1 MGGTEVI
8 LTHQGIAELERTL
21 DYLKSVRR
29 QEIADQIKKARA
41 FGDISENAEYDEAK
55 NEQAKI
61 EGEISYIENTLRNAK
76 VIEDDQ
82 IDTGVVSI
90 GTKVK
95 VIDLEYQEEI
105 EYTMVGSA
113 EANAATG
120 KISNESPVGKALLG
134 NQRGDI
140 VEVQAPGGVVRL
152 QIMDILK

>member
-8 LTHQGIAELERTL
+8 LTHQGIAELERAL
-21 DYLKSVRR
+21 DHLKSVRR
-29 QEIADQIKKARA
+29 QEIAEQIKKARA

-61 EGEISYIENTLRNAK
+61 EGEINYIENTLRNAK

-82 IDTGVVSI
+82 IDSGVVNI

-113 EANAATG
+113 EANATNN

-140 VEVQAPGGVVRL
+140 VEIQTPGGTVRL
-152 QIMDILK
+152 QIVDIQK

>member
-8 LTHQGIAELERTL
+8 LTHQGIAELERAL
-21 DYLKSVRR
+21 DHLKSVRR
-29 QEIADQIKKARA
+29 QEIAEQIKKARA

-61 EGEISYIENTLRNAK
+61 EGEINYIENTLRNAK

-82 IDTGVVSI
+82 IDTGVVNI

-113 EANAATG
+113 EANATNN
-120 KISNESPVGKALLG
+120 KISNESPVGSALIG
-134 NQRGDI
+134 ASVGET
-140 VEVQAPGGVVRL
+140 VEVPTPGGNVK
-152 QIMDILK
+152 IKILGING